1 MVLRIAIK
9 STRPTAGQAAFAGL
23 VQPAFSWPFSADLGK
38 GKAKIGSERLGKG
51 RKGKKRLNVFAVEW
65 WSRWWDGEGYG
76 LVCVLNDYTQCS
88 YAVWDKP
95 TSGGLGGSSLD
106 SRFRNRQ

>member
-1 MVLRIAIK
+1 MAFRIAIK
-9 STRPTAGQAAFAGL
+9 NKRPMAGQAAFAGL
-23 VQPAFSWPFSADLGK
+23 VQPAFSWPFSADLRE
-38 GKAKIGSERLGKG
+38 GKAKIGSEGLGKG
-51 RKGKKRLNVFAVEW
+51 RKGKKRLNFFAVG
-65 WSRWWDGEGYG
+65 WWDGGGCGFVYA
-76 LVCVLNDYTQCS
+76 LNDYTQRYS